1 MRQTLI
7 ANLIDTA
14 GKEAQYDEQ
23 SRRLLSM
30 TEILAWILKSC
41 VDEFKEYDIPFIMK
55 NCFVGK
61 PIISQMAVHQDMP
74 DMPEQAEQTEKA
86 DQSEQPAVNQYVE
99 TMNSEDVTI
108 KEHTVVY
115 DIRFRAYVPKTNEII
130 ELIVD
135 LEIQKDSSSILR
147 IIRRGIYYVSRMI
160 SAQFGTE
167 FQGEHYEKIKK
178 VISIWIC
185 PATAQY
191 RQDSIVEFSIKPNTL
206 HGDFEVAEKDV
217 DLQRVLIIGLTNRE
231 TENRLI
237 RLLSVY
243 LSDIKTPEE
252 KKKILEE
259 EFDIKMTEEMEKE
272 IKKMYALSEALK
284 DRTRTETWQKAQTRI
299 ATNLLRGNNSIPFV
313 AQMTELSED
322 VVRSIAKALKIES
335 KK

>member
-1 MRQTLI
+1 MKEVFEIVRQTLI

-14 GKEAQYDEQ
+14 GNEAQYDEQ

-30 TEILAWILKSC
+30 TEILAWILQSC
-41 VDEFKEYDIPFIMK
+41 VDEFKEYDIPFIKK

-61 PIISQMAVHQDMP
+61 PIISQTAVHQDMP
-74 DMPEQAEQTEKA
+74 DMPEQP
-86 DQSEQPAVNQYVE
+86 DQQAVNQYVE
-99 TMNSEDVTI
+99 TMNSEAVTI
-108 KEHTVVY
+108 KEHTVIY
-115 DIRFRAYVPKTNEII
+115 DIRFRARAPKTKEII

-167 FQGEHYEKIKK
+167 FQGEHYENIKK

-191 RQDSIVEFSIKPNTL
+191 RQDSIVEFSIKPSTL

-217 DLQRVLIIGLTNRE
+217 DLQRVLIIGLTNGE

-243 LSDIKTPEE
+243 LSDVKTPEE

-272 IKKMYALSEALK
+272 IKKMYALSEAFMHFSPPTDEKHIIL
-284 DRTRTETWQKAQTRI
+284 TV
-299 ATNLLRGNNSIPFV
+299 LF
-313 AQMTELSED
+313 
-322 VVRSIAKALKIES
+322 
-335 KK
+335 